1 MHMPIRNLIS
11 TVIPVF
17 NEEESIPK
25 LFDELTGV
33 ANENNYDLEVIF
45 VDDGSTD
52 GSWDK
57 IAELAA
63 EHSHIKAIRF
73 RRNFGKADALN
84 AGFEIAT
91 GNVVFTLD
99 ADLQDDPIEMPRF
112 LEKMQ
117 NESIDVISGWKKKR
131 YDPWHKVLPS
141 RVFNWLVSKLT
152 GVNSTTTIVG
162 LSVTDARS

>member
-1 MHMPIRNLIS
+1 MNSGVSIHMAIGSLIS

-25 LFDELTGV
+25 LFDELTSV
-33 ANENNYDLEVIF
+33 ANENNYELEVIF

-52 GSWDK
+52 SSWDEIEK
-57 IAELAA
+57 LAA
-63 EHSHIKAIRF
+63 ESNHVKAIRF

-91 GNVVFTLD
+91 GHVVFTLD
-99 ADLQDDPIEMPRF
+99 ADLQDDPIEIPRF

-117 NESIDVISGWKKKR
+117 KESIDVISGWKK
-131 YDPWHKVLPS
+131 
-141 RVFNWLVSKLT
+141 
-152 GVNSTTTIVG
+152 
-162 LSVTDARS
+162 